1 MKALS
6 EIDPLTGIY
15 NRRVFKNSFEHELN
29 RAKRFNTILSLLII
43 DIDFFKKYNDT
54 YGHHAGDLVLKNIAS
69 VLKKNC
75 NRPGDLVA
83 RYGGE
88 EFVVLLP
95 ITNEQAAIKVAEKLK
110 KRISDLKIK
119 HEKSKISKFVTISIG
134 IASTNTMKH
143 VNLNEDSIFKAAD
156 TALYKAK
163 EKGRNGIEINTKF
176 NT

>member
-1 MKALS
+1 M
-6 EIDPLTGIY
+6 
-15 NRRVFKNSFEHELN
+15 
-29 RAKRFNTILSLLII
+29 
-43 DIDFFKKYNDT
+43 
-54 YGHHAGDLVLKNIAS
+54 
-69 VLKKNC
+69 KKNC